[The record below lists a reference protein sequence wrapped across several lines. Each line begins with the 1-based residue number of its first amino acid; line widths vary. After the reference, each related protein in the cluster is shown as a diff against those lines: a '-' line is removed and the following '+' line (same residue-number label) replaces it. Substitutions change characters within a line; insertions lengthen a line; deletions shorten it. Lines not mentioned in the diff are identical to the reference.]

1 MLLVIDAM
9 GTEFGGVRTYA
20 DHLLAA
26 WATSFPDDEV
36 HVVVPAG
43 STIPTGTHVRHE
55 IAVPRPGVLGR
66 PVAQTRHLGRIV
78 RELQPDAILALIPST
93 TLRRP
98 ARPMAV
104 VVHDLRHQLR
114 PDQFSRTRRAIRF
127 VAYGRAYALASGF
140 VAVSDRTL
148 TDLHAMQP
156 ATRERPAAV
165 VHHGADHV
173 LDWPAA
179 TRDGEAVAFALHTNK
194 NPGLILQGWALLA
207 EQGPPPPLVLVG
219 VRSEAREGLQGEI
232 DRLGLGGS
240 VRLSPFLPEDEFRR
254 TVARASMIV
263 FPSDF
268 EGFGLPVVEGMSLGK
283 PVVVGPDPAVLEV
296 AAGHA
301 AVMADWTPRALAD
314 AVASVDALDLDAA
327 RAWGRGFTWDRTVR
341 QTRDLLRTIAR
352 PG

>member
-1 MLLVIDAM
+1 LLLVIDAM

-26 WATSFPDDEV
+26 WATSFPEDV
-36 HVVVPAG
+36 LHVVVPAG

-66 PVAQTRHLGRIV
+66 PVAQTRHVDRIIGQ
-78 RELQPDAILALIPST
+78 LQPDAVLALIPST

-98 ARPMAV
+98 SRPMAV

-114 PDQFSRTRRAIRF
+114 PEQFTRTRRVIRF

-148 TDLHAMQP
+148 ADLHALQP

-173 LDWPAA
+173 LDWPEPS
-179 TRDGEAVAFALHTNK
+179 RDGEAVAFALHTNK
-194 NPGLILQGWALLA
+194 NPGLILQAWALLA
-207 EQGPPPPLVLVG
+207 EQAPPPPLVLVG
-219 VRSEAREGLQGEI
+219 VRSEAREGLQREI

-240 VRLSPFLPEDEFRR
+240 VRLSAFLPEDEFRR

-314 AVASVDALDLDAA
+314 AVASVGSLDLEAA
-327 RAWGRGFTWDRTVR
+327 RSRGRTFTWDRAVR
-341 QTRDLLRTIAR
+341 QTRELLQAIAR
-352 PG
+352 QG